1 MKEPIVIP
9 LIKESLLAFV
19 KNSVGS
25 NTFRNFYAEVNGER
39 KDITQDG
46 FRSCAVFISSILL
59 QFSLIKEGH
68 TTVEGVVRDIE
79 KNGWYKIDKPKAGC
93 ILIWKPEKF
102 DESIQLWIQHAGFYI
117 GDDQAISNSE
127 KIRTPQIRHWTY
139 DDTKK
144 ITAMYWHDRLND

>member
-9 LIKESLLAFV
+9 LIKENLLAFV

-25 NTFRNFYAEVNGER
+25 NTFRNFYAEVNGEK

-59 QFSLIKEGH
+59 QFGLIKEGH
-68 TTVEGVVRDIE
+68 TTVEGVIRDIE
-79 KNGWYKIDKPKAGC
+79 KNGWHKIDKPKAGC
-93 ILIWKPEKF
+93 VLIWEPEKF

-127 KIRTPQIRHWTY
+127 KIRTPQIHHWTY
-139 DDTKK
+139 NDTKK